1 MSYEGPV
8 LLGADHIVEDFDCG
22 EELLNEWLRTK
33 ALRNQRDG
41 GSRTWVVLDGRRV
54 VACYA
59 SSTAVL
65 MRSHATKRAAR
76 NQPDPL
82 PAVLLGRLAVDADY
96 QGRGLAAALLKHFV
110 LKSLEIAELTGVR
123 LLLVHA
129 KNDAAR
135 RFYLR
140 YGFEASPVNDMTLM
154 LLVKDVR
161 PDSSTQPAT

>member
-22 EELLNEWLRTK
+22 NDVLNKWLQTR
-33 ALRNQRDG
+33 ALHNQREG

-54 VACYA
+54 VAFYA

-82 PAVLLGRLAVDADY
+82 PAVLLGRLAVDAEY
-96 QGRGLAAALLKHFV
+96 QGGGLAAALLKHFV

-129 KNDAAR
+129 KNDVAQ

-140 YGFEASPVNDMTLM
+140 YGFEASPVDDMTLI
-154 LLVKDVR
+154 LLIKDVR
-161 PDSSTQPAT
+161 PSSSA

>member
-1 MSYEGPV
+1 VSYEGPV

-22 EELLNEWLRTK
+22 NDVLNEWLRAR
-33 ALRNQRDG
+33 ALHNQREG
-41 GSRTWVVLDGRRV
+41 GSRTWVVLDGPKSRRRV
-54 VACYA
+54 IAFYA
-59 SSTAVL
+59 SNTAVI

-82 PAVLLGRLAVDADY
+82 PAVLLGRLAVDGEY

-129 KNDAAR
+129 KNDVAQ
-135 RFYLR
+135 RFYMR
-140 YGFEASPVNDMTLM
+140 YGFAPSPVNDMTLM
-154 LLVKDVR
+154 LLIKDVQ
-161 PDSSTQPAT
+161 PGSSA